1 MNIDQPGVTVIKTQ
15 AELIAEAV
23 ENAAGG
29 CDAFNVRMTSTFPR
43 YIVNA
48 RPVKLLGDNVQI
60 EFANVADKSECSSG
74 ILMNASGYMRFLMQ
88 LNGNSQHTV
97 AKSFDIEQGIGSY
110 QLRDKGVKFRK
121 IKGKTPAEALQK
133 LAAWLEKNAD
143 AIKSL

>member
-1 MNIDQPGVTVIKTQ
+1 
-15 AELIAEAV
+15 
-23 ENAAGG
+23 
-29 CDAFNVRMTSTFPR
+29 
-43 YIVNA
+43 
-48 RPVKLLGDNVQI
+48 
-60 EFANVADKSECSSG
+60 
-74 ILMNASGYMRFLMQ
+74 MNASGYMRFLMQ